1 MIEHTKYIGVRVSEE
16 ENRQIREQAEMSHL
30 TISEFMR
37 RRVLGKRI
45 VPKTDL
51 GILAELRRLGGLLKH
66 VHNESHGAYSELTAD
81 AIRALEAYGRKLER
95 SYNER
100 TEGTGPP

>member
-51 GILAELRRLGGLLKH
+51 GILA
-66 VHNESHGAYSELTAD
+66 
-81 AIRALEAYGRKLER
+81 
-95 SYNER
+95 
-100 TEGTGPP
+100 